1 MRLSNAKLG
10 VWFNGSDVMYLEKK
24 MSKKGPLFY
33 EIPNIPP
40 YGKSVNDIGKY
51 LRKDLVASGN
61 LLPIF
66 KAIRNHLAANAKK
79 ITRDEEIAKEIIK
92 ILFCKIY
99 DEKYT
104 KPDGMVRFR
113 TQYEEN
119 SLDVKNRIQS
129 IFDDV
134 KNEYPDVI
142 ADSESIKLDNAALQ
156 HTVSL
161 LMNLDIGTSS
171 RDVMSEAFELFMGD
185 TFKGQQ
191 GQFFTP
197 RNVTKML
204 VEMMNPGP
212 NDLVIDPACG
222 SGGFLV
228 EVLRH
233 VWGRVEAQGAD
244 LNWPESET
252 LNKKY
257 QVATQNIKGIDKDE
271 FLQQITKTYMAI
283 LGDGRSGIF
292 CENSLHKPTSWST
305 KTKSQINLGIFDM
318 VFANPPFGKNLKVK
332 DESVLKQYQL
342 GHKWKDGV
350 KGSVEGKG
358 RYTQFL
364 FIERCLQLLKPGGT
378 LGIVIPESTFG
389 MPSHKYVVDYIL
401 KSAQIKAVISMPE
414 NLFQPHTHARTCV
427 VIMRKLL
434 ENEEIGDYD
443 IFMSQ
448 IKWCGHDSRGSPTYQ
463 EIKGEMKLMDDIPR
477 IPELYREF
485 LASITGEDK

>member
-1 MRLSNAKLG
+1 
-10 VWFNGSDVMYLEKK
+10 
-24 MSKKGPLFY
+24 
-33 EIPNIPP
+33 
-40 YGKSVNDIGKY
+40 
-51 LRKDLVASGN
+51 
-61 LLPIF
+61 
-66 KAIRNHLAANAKK
+66 
-79 ITRDEEIAKEIIK
+79 
-92 ILFCKIY
+92 
-99 DEKYT
+99 
-104 KPDGMVRFR
+104 
-113 TQYEEN
+113 
-119 SLDVKNRIQS
+119 
-129 IFDDV
+129 
-134 KNEYPDVI
+134 
-142 ADSESIKLDNAALQ
+142 
-156 HTVSL
+156 
-161 LMNLDIGTSS
+161 MNLEIGIGS

-233 VWGRVEAQGAD
+233 VWGRVEVQGRD
-244 LNWPESET
+244 LNWPDSEI

-257 QVATQNIKGIDKDE
+257 QVATQNIKGIDKDD
-271 FLQQITKTYMAI
+271 FLHKITKTYMAI

-292 CENSLHKPTSWST
+292 CENSLHKPNSWST
-305 KTKSQINLGIFDM
+305 KAKSQIGLGIFDM

-332 DESVLKQYQL
+332 NEEVLKQYEL
-342 GHKWKDGV
+342 GHKWKDGE
-350 KGSVEGKG
+350 KGQVELKG

-401 KSAQIKAVISMPE
+401 KNAEIKAVISMPE

-427 VIMRKLL
+427 VIMRKL
-434 ENEEIGDYD
+434 NEGELNEDYD

-463 EIKGEMKLMDDIPR
+463 EIDGQLELMDDIPR
-477 IPELYREF
+477 IPNLYSEF
-485 LASITGEDK
+485 LASTTEGND